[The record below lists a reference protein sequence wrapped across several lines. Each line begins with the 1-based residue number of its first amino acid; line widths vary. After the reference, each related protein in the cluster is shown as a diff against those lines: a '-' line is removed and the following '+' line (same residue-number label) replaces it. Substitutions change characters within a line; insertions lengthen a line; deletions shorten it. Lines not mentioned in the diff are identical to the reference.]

1 MNKTFLNKVLIG
13 TLSLATLSHAK
24 ADCQTIPIA
33 DDKEVQL
40 DEVEVTSGIVPMT
53 LLQSAKIVTIITRG
67 DIQRAAATNINDLLK
82 QVAGIDVRQRG
93 GFGVQADISI
103 NGGTFDQVMILLN
116 GISLSNPQT
125 GHNAADFPIDPDY
138 IERIEILEGA
148 AARVY
153 GHSAF
158 NGIINIV
165 TRNQQPSNIQL
176 AAQGGS
182 FGTFGGNAG
191 VRLKRPNIS
200 HLLCGGYQQSDGGTP
215 KSDFKKRKT
224 YYQGHWENAFA
235 ALEWQAGITSND
247 FGANTFYS
255 AKFNNQ
261 YEETRRYIAS
271 ASTKINIPDTR
282 LTLSPSIYWHRD
294 YDHYQLTRGMTGA
307 TAGENYHRNDV
318 YGISINANY
327 TWKWGK
333 TAIGADTRRE
343 LLISTAHGEPMD
355 EKQWKNIKNTER
367 QYQKRGERTNN
378 NFFFEHHFI
387 LNRLT
392 ISTGLLANHNTGQDT
407 PLNFYPGID
416 VGFRPNRHWKLC
428 LSWNKSLRMPTYTDL
443 YISNAIQQGD
453 RNLHPERTTMFKIG
467 TQFRQKSIETTL
479 NAFYSKG
486 TDMID
491 WVYETETASQYH
503 ALNIGKLDNM
513 GFSVDVLWKPT
524 VASNKHFSIT
534 SLKLSY
540 AFIHQH
546 HETDQK
552 IFKSLYAL
560 EYLRHKF
567 TAQIDHRIL
576 SRLSASWNFRWQQRM
591 NGFRPY
597 AKIDGKIIWTTQ
609 QYNIW
614 LQADNLTH
622 HPYYD
627 IGGVRQPGIWVMVG
641 GTYRLKL

>member
-24 ADCQTIPIA
+24 ANCQIIPIA

-53 LLQSAKIVTIITRG
+53 LLQSPKIVTVITRS
-67 DIQRAAATNINDLLK
+67 DIQQAAATSVNDLLK
-82 QVAGIDVRQRG
+82 QVAGIDVRQRS
-93 GFGVQADISI
+93 GFGVQTDISI

-116 GISLSNPQT
+116 GIHLSNPQT
-125 GHNAADFPIDPDY
+125 GHNAADFPIDLDHV
-138 IERIEILEGA
+138 ERIEILEGA

-158 NGIINIV
+158 NGVINIV
-165 TRNQQPSNIQL
+165 TRSRQAPEIRL
-176 AAQGGS
+176 TTHGGS

-191 VRLKRPNIS
+191 IRLNHHQFS
-200 HLLCGGYQQSDGGTP
+200 GGYQQSDGGTP
-215 KSDFKKRKT
+215 KSDFKKRKIF
-224 YYQGHWENAFA
+224 YQGHWKNAFA
-235 ALEWQAGITSND
+235 TLEWQTGISSSD

-271 ASTKINIPDTR
+271 ASAKINVPGTR

-307 TAGENYHRNDV
+307 AAGENYHRNDV
-318 YGISINANY
+318 YGISLNAHY
-327 TWKWGK
+327 TWKLGK

-355 EKQWKNIKNTER
+355 EKQWKNIQGTDR
-367 QYQKRGERTNN
+367 QYQKRGARTNN
-378 NFFFEHHFI
+378 HLFLEHHFI
-387 LNRLT
+387 LNNLT
-392 ISTGLLANHNTGQDT
+392 VSAGLLAHHNTGQDRR
-407 PLNFYPGID
+407 LHFYPGID
-416 VGFRPNRHWKLC
+416 IGYRPDSHWKLC
-428 LSWNKSLRMPTYTDL
+428 LSWNQSLRMPTYTDL

-453 RNLHPERTTMFKIG
+453 RNLRPEQTTMFKASA
-467 TQFRQKSIETTL
+467 QFRKKSIEIL
-479 NAFYSKG
+479 FNAFYSKG

-491 WVYETETASQYH
+491 WVYETETASKYH

-513 GFSVDVLWKPT
+513 GFSLETSWKPGI
-524 VASNKHFSIT
+524 ASDGFPVT
-534 SLKLSY
+534 ELRLGY

-546 HETDQK
+546 HETDKK

-560 EYLRHKF
+560 EYLRHKL
-567 TAQIDHRIL
+567 TAQVGHRIL
-576 SRLSASWNFRWQQRM
+576 KRLSAQWHFRWQQRM

-597 AKIDGKIIWTTQ
+597 AKIDGKIIWTAP

-614 LQADNLTH
+614 LQADNLTN

-641 GTYRLKL
+641 GTCRLKL